1 MTEADAFER
10 IVESYPA
17 NVQTLA
23 RAARNAIRTNAP
35 TLAEEVDS
43 AARVIGYGVG
53 DGYTG
58 LRCTIILSKG
68 GVKIGFVGSA
78 AWPNEDGLLEGTG
91 KRHKYV
97 VIDSVERTRDV
108 RVVRHIVRSAS

>member
-1 MTEADAFER
+1 MTAADAFEG
-10 IVESYPA
+10 ILESYPA

-23 RAARNAIRTNAP
+23 RAARSAIRQNAP
-35 TLAEEVDS
+35 TLAEEVDN

-53 DGYTG
+53 EGYTG

-78 AWPNEDGLLEGTG
+78 SWPNQDGLLEGSG